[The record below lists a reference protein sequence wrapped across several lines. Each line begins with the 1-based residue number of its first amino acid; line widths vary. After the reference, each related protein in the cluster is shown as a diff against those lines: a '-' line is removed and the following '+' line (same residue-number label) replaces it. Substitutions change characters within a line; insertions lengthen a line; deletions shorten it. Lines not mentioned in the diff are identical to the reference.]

1 MIDPSSIQEA
11 SLSNNL
17 VMTSGIAPLNALT
30 QPKIHIEKGAN
41 ILRTNYVGAQP
52 QSVIQLEYQP
62 CVLTLKEM
70 RDISQYVKESLI
82 LKYFNAVSKS
92 LEKKA
97 YTIHF
102 WSWMN

>member
-1 MIDPSSIQEA
+1 VVIDPSSIQEA

-17 VMTSGIAPLNALT
+17 VLTSGIAPLNSLT
-30 QPKIHIEKGAN
+30 QPKITIEKGGN

-62 CVLTLKEM
+62 CVLTLKEI
-70 RDISQYVKESLI
+70 RDISLYVKESLI
-82 LKYFNAVSKS
+82 VKYFNAVQKS

-102 WSWMN
+102 